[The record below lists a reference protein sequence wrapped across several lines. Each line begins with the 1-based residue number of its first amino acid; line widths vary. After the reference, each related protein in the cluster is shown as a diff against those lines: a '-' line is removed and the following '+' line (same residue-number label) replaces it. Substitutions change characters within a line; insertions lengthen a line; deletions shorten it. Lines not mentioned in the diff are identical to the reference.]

1 MQDSGQI
8 SPCGYCM
15 AAALPAIDRLRA
27 VWTDCGRKNS
37 TADGRG
43 RNRVTKEFLG
53 SCAQSTT
60 ALRLCQAA
68 DLPAAAGR
76 AFSFSRS
83 GRLFIAFRHGPLE
96 QVDDFA
102 VHRTA
107 VVCGARLD
115 LLAHP
120 IREADDVLVGIRGCG
135 FCCVA
140 QGVLLMPLVECGARR
155 FRPT

>member
-15 AAALPAIDRLRA
+15 AAALPAIERLRS

-43 RNRVTKEFLG
+43 VFRLREFLG
-53 SCAQSTT
+53 ACAQSTT

-68 DLPAAAGR
+68 DLPVAAGR

-96 QVDDFA
+96 QVDNFA

-107 VVCGARLD
+107 VFCRTLLD

-120 IREADDVLVGIRGCG
+120 IREADDVLVGIWGCG